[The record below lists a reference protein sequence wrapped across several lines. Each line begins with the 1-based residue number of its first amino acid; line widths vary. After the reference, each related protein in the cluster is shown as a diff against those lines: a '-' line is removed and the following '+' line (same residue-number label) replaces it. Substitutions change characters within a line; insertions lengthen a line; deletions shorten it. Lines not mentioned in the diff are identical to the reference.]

1 MINSETN
8 FNRLCEES
16 PRAKVSLGSRGGDPL
31 SPDLPVSEFS
41 PIKDG
46 FVIPS
51 VELVSN
57 NC

>member
-1 MINSETN
+1 MRRITQDEG
-8 FNRLCEES
+8 FFGLE
-16 PRAKVSLGSRGGDPL
+16 GGDPL

>member
-8 FNRLCEES
+8 SKRLCEES
-16 PRAKVSLGSRGGDPL
+16 PEAKVSLGSRGGDPL
-31 SPDLPVSEFS
+31 PDLPVSEFS
-41 PIKDG
+41 PIEDG

>member
-8 FNRLCEES
+8 SNRLCEES
-16 PRAKVSLGSRGGDPL
+16 PEAKVSLGSRGGDPL
-31 SPDLPVSEFS
+31 PDLPVSEFS
-41 PIKDG
+41 PIEDG